1 MIIVEEIT
9 FIPAASGATYAMP
22 TPRLAIDLRH
32 LLV

>member
-1 MIIVEEIT
+1 MIIIEIT

-22 TPRLAIDLRH
+22 TPRLAIDLKH